1 MEQPSEAC
9 IRTMCLI
16 DNQTPIESIYL
27 IIECEFGV
35 NNLHNGYTILDEL
48 LLKLESYHEFDD
60 IDDQFYSLAEL
71 VLLMIRGGAK
81 CAIQLANTNCIDLF
95 EYIFKCMSIDSYRFE
110 YLSVLKHTQQ
120 QYVDQYLGQLI
131 DIILCDRNYSNEF
144 DPQAIAQYYHDIFG
158 IDTPCING
166 LALLQ
171 VLSQKNLNFMS
182 QVNELHELYKRIIS
196 LSAAVRKLLHN
207 K

>member
-1 MEQPSEAC
+1 MDQPSESC
-9 IRTMCLI
+9 VRIMSML

-27 IIECEFGV
+27 TIECEFGV
-35 NNLHNGYTILDEL
+35 NNLHMGSTILDEL

-60 IDDQFYSLAEL
+60 IDDQFYSIAEL

-81 CAIQLANTNCIDLF
+81 CARDLANNKCVNSF

-110 YLSVLKHTQQ
+110 YLSVLKHTQP
-120 QYVDQYLGQLI
+120 QYIDQTLDQLI

-144 DPQAIAQYYHDIFG
+144 DPQAIAKYYHDIFQ
-158 IDTPCING
+158 IDTPCIKG
-166 LALLQ
+166 LTLLQ
-171 VLSQKNLNFMS
+171 VLTQKNLNLMS
-182 QVNELHELYKRIIS
+182 QVTELHELYKRTIA
-196 LSAAVRKLLHN
+196 LTNAVRNLYN